1 MQKLASIVTVLA
13 VTAAVMPGA
22 ASAKPVT
29 RHHNPIAHIAVAK
42 THGKTA
48 HKRTGPR

>member
-13 VTAAVMPGA
+13 VTAAVVPG
-22 ASAKPVT
+22 ASAKPIT

-42 THGKTA
+42 AHGKTA
-48 HKRTGPR
+48 HKQTGPR